1 MRETE
6 FQKVRK
12 ALEVLFGCVDV
23 PMPERVD
30 KDILKSAYRERV
42 FQCHPDRAV
51 ARGGVEPGA
60 ESKTRTINVAY
71 SILKKKMAEGE
82 ITTRTNYPRGQSKR
96 RETRYPAVSQDG
108 EIQFT
113 KQYVK
118 ELMEEEVHLEAFR
131 TW

>member
-82 ITTRTNYPRGQSKR
+82 ITTRTYYPRGQSKR